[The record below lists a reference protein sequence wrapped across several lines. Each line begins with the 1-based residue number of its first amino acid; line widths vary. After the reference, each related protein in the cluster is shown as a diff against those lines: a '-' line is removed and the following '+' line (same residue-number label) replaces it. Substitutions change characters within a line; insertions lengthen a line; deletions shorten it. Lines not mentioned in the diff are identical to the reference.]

1 VNVFDSMNQILKTPD
16 VALSEKNAG
25 AHSAALLT
33 GAVLCY
39 VAYAAASG
47 FFQGGWSVAL
57 AVLKMPTIIL
67 GSILLCLPSLYVFTA
82 LAGADFTP
90 REFGRIVSAFCAIA
104 GLILVAMVPV
114 AWLFSVST
122 TSMRFVV
129 WMHVFVWLAAI
140 LFARRMLLRTPTR
153 AHTVVG
159 LWLILLFIVSLQ
171 MTTHLRPVL
180 WRDEGEP
187 IFATG
192 KKTFLMH
199 FGELGRKKK
208 QATQEAIRR

>member
-1 VNVFDSMNQILKTPD
+1 VNVLGSMNQLLKTPD
-16 VALSEKNAG
+16 AALSGETNVRAQ
-25 AHSAALLT
+25 SIALLL
-33 GAVLCY
+33 GSLLCY

-82 LAGADFTP
+82 LAGADFST

-114 AWLFSVST
+114 SWLFSVST
-122 TSMRFVV
+122 TSLRFVV
-129 WMHVFVWLAAI
+129 WMHVIVWLAAI
-140 LFARRMLLRTPTR
+140 LFARRMLLRTTTS

-159 LWLILLFIVSLQ
+159 LWLVLLFVVSLQ

-180 WRDEGEP
+180 WRDPGEP
-187 IFATG
+187 IFATD
-192 KKTFLMH
+192 KKSFLTH
-199 FGELGRKKK
+199 FGDLGRRK
-208 QATQEAIRR
+208 TNQEATRR